1 MFKIKKKEKLFYFY
15 FFFII
20 LIILF
25 ILKNTPG
32 LKGNLDQEL
41 RILTKNPII
50 TDPNQSIGRNFSN
63 LLIALK
69 GTFEKKNFENIKID
83 INYKNFDLLK
93 KNRSEALKK
102 GMLINPDKVNLSF
115 DWKGKKY
122 KASARLKGDF
132 NDHRNFS
139 KQWSLKVNLKNSK
152 SILGMSEFSL
162 QNHKSRNFPYNF
174 IISNNLR
181 RMGLNVPKFETL
193 EVNFNGYD
201 WGLMLAEEH
210 FTNEFLELRKLKKN
224 LIFKLSN
231 EEIIKF
237 AHLYLN
243 KDKITQNEFKYLT
256 RWQDKLSVNFHNKYK
271 IFGKENSYEKERLI
285 NYYSLMR
292 NINEKIYF
300 NNSLSKN
307 FIEKYFDIEAFSK
320 MFASSLIWGES
331 ELHSTSLN
339 NVRFYINP
347 YNLKISPIPAD
358 YDFIFLQNYELK
370 SIQKMLNE
378 LSYFYKPLFKNED
391 FQKLYL
397 KSLSQF
403 ENELENISNDIDNV
417 CEQYNKICLNLFYKK
432 KLKKNIKK
440 LKNYQLDIFKFSK
453 IIKNE
458 DLIIKDKNKNFEPFF
473 NDYINVRTYDN
484 GTLKV
489 KNLTPF
495 DIKIISIKTN
505 GNKVIK
511 HLDLYLKSSKER
523 ISQIEKK
530 LEIDLISQ
538 KEVQIQFKLMG
549 SGKKLKQKSIVEN
562 SNNLSYEMTDND
574 DIKKILNKNIY
585 LENKNIVFKEAE
597 HVIEKFLELPKNY
610 NLKILPGAKLK
621 FAENSGILLKDAS
634 IFINGTAEK
643 PVKLLSKNNSWK
655 GIHVIGNNKKSII
668 SNAEIS
674 DLDYFTYNNYFL
686 TGGINFY
693 NSEIKIVNSKFFN
706 SKAEDALNIINSN
719 FIIKNCDFRNS
730 LSDAIDSD
738 FSNGEISNSK
748 FINIKGD
755 AIDTSGSNV
764 KINKLIF
771 QNIGDKGISVGEKS
785 ILNAS
790 NLKINKTKIGI
801 ASKDDSKFI
810 GNNIEIRNS
819 SLFDLAAYNKKSI
832 YNGGKIKIFNSYTEN
847 KILSQVG
854 SEIQIDEKEFDNKI
868 IDTNTLY

>member
-1 MFKIKKKEKLFYFY
+1 
-15 FFFII
+15 
-20 LIILF
+20 
-25 ILKNTPG
+25 
-32 LKGNLDQEL
+32 
-41 RILTKNPII
+41 
-50 TDPNQSIGRNFSN
+50 
-63 LLIALK
+63 
-69 GTFEKKNFENIKID
+69 
-83 INYKNFDLLK
+83 
-93 KNRSEALKK
+93 
-102 GMLINPDKVNLSF
+102 MLINPDKVNLTL
-115 DWKGKKY
+115 DWNGKKY
-122 KASARLKGDF
+122 NASARLKGDF

-139 KQWSLKVNLKNSK
+139 KQWSLKINLKNSK

-193 EVNFNGYD
+193 KVNFNGND

-231 EEIIKF
+231 EEIMKF

-243 KDKITQNEFKYLT
+243 KNKITESEFKYLT
-256 RWQDKLSVNFHNKYK
+256 RWQDKFSVNFHNKYK
-271 IFGKENSYEKERLI
+271 IFNKENSYEKERLI
-285 NYYSLMR
+285 NYYSLMQ
-292 NINEKIYF
+292 NINEEFYF
-300 NNSLSKN
+300 GSNLSKN
-307 FIEKYFDIEAFSK
+307 FIEKYFDLEAFSK

-331 ELHSTSLN
+331 ELHSMSLN
-339 NVRFYINP
+339 NARFYINP
-347 YNLKISPIPAD
+347 YNLKIYPIPAD

-370 SIQKMLNE
+370 SIQEMLSE
-378 LSYFYKPLFKNED
+378 ISYFYKPLIKNKD

-397 KSLSQF
+397 KSLLEF
-403 ENELENISNDIDNV
+403 ENELENIFNDIDNV
-417 CEQYNKICLNLFYKK
+417 CKKYNKICLNLFYKN
-432 KLKKNIKK
+432 KLKENIKK
-440 LKNYQLDIFKFSK
+440 LKSYKLKIFNFYE
-453 IIKNE
+453 INKNK
-458 DLIIKDKNKNFEPFF
+458 DLIVMNKNKNFESFF
-473 NDYINVRTYDN
+473 NDYISVRIYDN
-484 GTLKV
+484 GIFKV

-495 DIKIISIKTN
+495 SIKITSLKTADNQIIKN
-505 GNKVIK
+505 
-511 HLDLYLKSSKER
+511 LDLNLKASKEK

-530 LEIDLISQ
+530 LEVDLFSQ
-538 KEVQIQFKLMG
+538 NEIQVQFKLMS
-549 SGKKLKQKSIVEN
+549 SGKKLEHKSIVEN
-562 SNNLSYEMTDND
+562 SKNLSFEIAGKD
-574 DIKKILNKNIY
+574 DLRKIINQNIYLKNKNI
-585 LENKNIVFKEAE
+585 IFKKAE
-597 HVIEKFLELPKNY
+597 HIIEKFIELPKGY

-621 FAENSGILLKDAS
+621 FAENSGILLNDAS
-634 IFINGTAEK
+634 IFINGTPEK
-643 PVKLLSKNNSWK
+643 PVKIIAQKNSWK

-668 SNAEIS
+668 SNAQIS

-693 NSEIKIVNSKFFN
+693 NSEIEIVNSKFFN
-706 SKAEDALNIINSN
+706 SKAEDALNIINSK

-790 NLKINKTKIGI
+790 NLIINKTKIGI

-832 YNGGKIKIFNSYTEN
+832 YNGGTIEIFKSYTEN

-854 SEIQIDEKEFDNKI
+854 SQIKIDEKEFDNKI
-868 IDTNTLY
+868 IDINTLY

>member
-1 MFKIKKKEKLFYFY
+1 
-15 FFFII
+15 
-20 LIILF
+20 
-25 ILKNTPG
+25 
-32 LKGNLDQEL
+32 
-41 RILTKNPII
+41 
-50 TDPNQSIGRNFSN
+50 
-63 LLIALK
+63 
-69 GTFEKKNFENIKID
+69 
-83 INYKNFDLLK
+83 
-93 KNRSEALKK
+93 
-102 GMLINPDKVNLSF
+102 
-115 DWKGKKY
+115 
-122 KASARLKGDF
+122 
-132 NDHRNFS
+132 
-139 KQWSLKVNLKNSK
+139 
-152 SILGMSEFSL
+152 
-162 QNHKSRNFPYNF
+162 
-174 IISNNLR
+174 
-181 RMGLNVPKFETL
+181 
-193 EVNFNGYD
+193 
-201 WGLMLAEEH
+201 
-210 FTNEFLELRKLKKN
+210 
-224 LIFKLSN
+224 
-231 EEIIKF
+231 
-237 AHLYLN
+237 
-243 KDKITQNEFKYLT
+243 
-256 RWQDKLSVNFHNKYK
+256 
-271 IFGKENSYEKERLI
+271 
-285 NYYSLMR
+285 
-292 NINEKIYF
+292 
-300 NNSLSKN
+300 
-307 FIEKYFDIEAFSK
+307 

-331 ELHSTSLN
+331 ELHSTNLN

-358 YDFIFLQNYELK
+358 YDFIFLQNYELQ

-511 HLDLYLKSSKER
+511 HLDLYLKPSKER

-549 SGKKLKQKSIVEN
+549 SGKKLEQKSIVEN

-634 IFINGTAEK
+634 IIINGTAEK

-790 NLKINKTKIGI
+790 NLIINKTKIGI